1 MTRQF
6 KDTIRQLRPGEAVP
20 QHPPRRYSTGSGY
33 IRLRWKVGVAQ
44 YVETYEHRV
53 FDGAVTTA
61 EHVHHKNKD
70 RSDNRPENLVQ
81 MTAEEHTSHHSHER
95 RTWAPFNTFGAMW
108 KAAHAENRRF
118 DRDRRT
124 QRMREL
130 YAQGLSTIE
139 IGRRFG
145 LHPSG
150 VWRYINLGVNP

>member
-1 MTRQF
+1 MLRTLRKADTVTRQF
-6 KDTIRQLRPGEAVP
+6 KDTIRQLRPGE
-20 QHPPRRYSTGSGY
+20 
-33 IRLRWKVGVAQ
+33 
-44 YVETYEHRV
+44 
-53 FDGAVTTA
+53 
-61 EHVHHKNKD
+61 
-70 RSDNRPENLVQ
+70 
-81 MTAEEHTSHHSHER
+81 
-95 RTWAPFNTFGAMW
+95 
-108 KAAHAENRRF
+108 AENRRF